1 MRRAYEGSFFPIGDY
16 FFPHPVAAPP
26 STEIVA
32 SRPLYLPA
40 TDARRRRMIMGHKES
55 VGQSGECLGIFAIRD
70 SRQKKGGVGICS
82 PHSNRKHKTDSVHM
96 TGIFFI
102 VPQ

>member
-1 MRRAYEGSFFPIGDY
+1 MRRAYQGSFFPICDY
-16 FFPHPVAAPP
+16 FFPHPVGAPP

-55 VGQSGECLGIFAIRD
+55 VGQSGEWSGIFAIRAVTRD
-70 SRQKKGGVGICS
+70 KRRVG
-82 PHSNRKHKTDSVHM
+82 
-96 TGIFFI
+96 
-102 VPQ
+102 